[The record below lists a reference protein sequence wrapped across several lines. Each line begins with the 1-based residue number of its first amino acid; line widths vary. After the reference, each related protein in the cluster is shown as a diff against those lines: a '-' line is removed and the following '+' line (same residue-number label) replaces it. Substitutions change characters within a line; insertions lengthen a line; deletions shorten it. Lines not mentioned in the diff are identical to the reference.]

1 MRWAV
6 FVTLAVYLYNYVNT
20 FNLFMD
26 FKIGKKVLERVN
38 ILTIN
43 VNIPVALYNLTQS
56 NGKHRVN
63 PLLPSFPRLYRGMY
77 KVDEGTKVEF

>member
-26 FKIGKKVLERVN
+26 FKIGKKVLECVN

-43 VNIPVALYNLTQS
+43 V
-56 NGKHRVN
+56 VN